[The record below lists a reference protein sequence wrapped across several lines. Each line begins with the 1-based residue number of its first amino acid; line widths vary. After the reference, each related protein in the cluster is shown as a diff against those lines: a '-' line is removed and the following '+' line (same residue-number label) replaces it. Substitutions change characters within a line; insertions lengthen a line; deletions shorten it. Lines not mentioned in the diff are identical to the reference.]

1 MSHVS
6 EKAFRAAKDMAAA
19 LEVYSLA
26 SAASD
31 RLEMRR
37 LYEAARAAWT
47 LADRELRAE
56 FEGHTVPVGVHL
68 EGRAS
73 EF

>member
-1 MSHVS
+1 MSHAS
-6 EKAFRAAKDMAAA
+6 EKAFRAAKDMTAA

-47 LADRELRAE
+47 LADRELRSE
-56 FEGHTVPVGVHL
+56 FEGHVVPVGSHL

-73 EF
+73 DF